1 MAERLSSPMGD
12 ELHLVATRGVRW
24 RARRGEEA
32 EMTHQERV
40 KHEAQIEE
48 AREQSYWF
56 GFFWGMVF
64 LSAIVFGAW
73 LALR

>member
-1 MAERLSSPMGD
+1 
-12 ELHLVATRGVRW
+12 
-24 RARRGEEA
+24 
-32 EMTHQERV
+32 MTHQERL
-40 KHEAQIEE
+40 KHEAEIRE
-48 AREQSYWF
+48 ARDQSYWF